1 LVYQTHLL
9 YGIYIDWNST
19 EYGIIEANFELITQ
33 RFMMG
38 TKKERKTSKKSRH
51 HVFHP
56 SPQTQREKELRR
68 RLQEQKRQD
77 KAEKDRL
84 KLEEEAKAQIDD
96 EHLNQSDDDSDA
108 SVTETKQSDS
118 NNDNDDDS
126 SDGESQKRNNSDNG
140 DGGDDPSD
148 NGSVEGDTNKKDL
161 DYDPTTG
168 CWLPWKLYTFMGI
181 SIDNAKK
188 LSEEISPNSDLTEF
202 KHMTTDLLSTAT
214 STLAKRT
221 DNTKMIVRMY
231 QLNHLISLM
240 YYVKDMFRI
249 SCPASIPKSVEKD
262 EFLYMISQAQER
274 AKLRKEQKSAGEALI
289 ASDFAVKLKDEKQW
303 ERWELELQT
312 TLSNIIGALGI
323 SLDYVIRAQKEPIID
338 GNLSWDKMAVLA
350 APHSGPEYQVDRR
363 TVHGIIMRN
372 ISEDSEAY
380 TYVKPKIKLHD
391 GRKDIENL
399 RKRFNSRSAREQK
412 VNNSDA
418 TLKNLVYKSE
428 RMLSFSKFVAKFQ
441 AAVDNRKECGR
452 TVDEEDLV
460 KSIWDKVQDPTLA
473 SFLNALKVQH
483 GINPMPYQTILA
495 KIATEISSKP
505 LLRHNPVLKLSELTS
520 SNMEYVKEGLCPD
533 TGCMTADGKLFI
545 GNYPPA
551 KWNDASVV
559 PYQAEIERL
568 RKTLRSSK
576 NPGKGNG
583 NKNQLSKSSKRNYQR
598 KIKKLKKSQEKL
610 KRKVSQLSSSGG
622 GNDDEQDSGSGDDGD
637 SNAASGKFG
646 GRASRKKT

>member
-1 LVYQTHLL
+1 
-9 YGIYIDWNST
+9 
-19 EYGIIEANFELITQ
+19 
-33 RFMMG
+33 MG
-38 TKKERKTSKKSRH
+38 SKEKKKKTSKKAKTT
-51 HVFHP
+51 VFDVRP
-56 SPQTQREKELRR
+56 ETLRENELKR
-68 RLQEQKRQD
+68 RLAEQKRQD

-84 KLEEEAKAQIDD
+84 KREEQAKAQIDD
-96 EHLNQSDDDSDA
+96 EHLDHSDDDSDA
-108 SVTETKQSDS
+108 SVTGKQPDS
-118 NNDNDDDS
+118 NNDNDDS
-126 SDGESQKRNNSDNG
+126 SDDESQKGNSSGGG
-140 DGGDDPSD
+140 DGGNDPD
-148 NGSVEGDTNKKDL
+148 GNADVEGNTNKKDL

-181 SIDNAKK
+181 SIDNAKI

-240 YYVKDMFRI
+240 YHVKDMLRI
-249 SCPASIPKSVEKD
+249 SCPASIPKSIEKD

-274 AKLRKEQKSAGEALI
+274 AKLRKEQKSAGDALI
-289 ASDFAVKLKDEKQW
+289 TADFAVKLKDEKQW

-312 TLSNIIGALGI
+312 NLSNIIGALGI

-418 TLKNLVYKSE
+418 TLKNLVYKNE

-460 KSIWDKVQDPTLA
+460 KSIWEKVQDPTLA

-505 LLRHNPVLKLSELTS
+505 LLRHHPVMKLSELTS
-520 SNMEYVKEGLCPD
+520 GNMEYVKEGLCPD

-559 PYQAEIERL
+559 PHQAEIERIRKVL
-568 RKTLRSSK
+568 RGSK
-576 NPGKGNG
+576 NNGKGNG
-583 NKNQLSKSSKRNYQR
+583 NSNQLSKSSRRNFQR
-598 KIKKLKKSQEKL
+598 KIKKLKKGQEKL
-610 KRKVSQLSSSGG
+610 KRKVSQLTSSGG
-622 GNDDEQDSGSGDDGD
+622 GKDDDELDSGSGDDD

-646 GRASRKKT
+646 GRASRKKKS